1 MRTSRE
7 LQIYVNI
14 RLKCIHSLLV
24 IKDGERIF
32 FGGRLKTRSQLF
44 IEQHRIMVDWINLYL
59 DALTDDE
66 LQMEIMPGRNHGVWI
81 LGHLFASEEDL
92 SLFINGEPVLY
103 PDC

>member
-1 MRTSRE
+1 
-7 LQIYVNI
+7 
-14 RLKCIHSLLV
+14 
-24 IKDGERIF
+24 
-32 FGGRLKTRSQLF
+32 
-44 IEQHRIMVDWINLYL
+44 MVDWINLYL